1 MTAHVDYIRVT
12 VTYTTAAL
20 TITTASPLAGGTV
33 GTAYSQTLTASGG
46 TPSYTWSIASGSLPA
61 GLTLEGST
69 GAITGTPTAAGG
81 PTSITFRVTD
91 SAAAIATK
99 ALSITVSKITPVITW
114 GNPADIT
121 YGTALSGTQLN
132 ATASVAG
139 MFVYSPA
146 SGTLLPA
153 GSGQALHVDFTPSDT
168 ANYNSASADVAINVT
183 PRALTVTADNRGKN
197 YGDTVTFAGTEFTTV
212 GLINSDTVASVT
224 LTSAGAD
231 AWAAIGTY
239 PIVPSA
245 ATGTGLANYSITY
258 ANGTLTVSSL
268 TLTITAN
275 NRSKTYGNTIT
286 FAGTEFTVAGLLAGD
301 TVDSVTLTSA
311 GAGATGAAGTWN
323 IVPSAAT
330 GTGLAKY
337 TITYVNGTLTVN
349 PKALTVTANNRAKTQ
364 GETVTFAG
372 TEFTAVGPGEL
383 RRRHQRDPDQ
393 RRGRGLRPQRRLP
406 HHPQRRYRHGPG
418 QLQHHLCQRHPDREH
433 LRPDH
438 HRQQRQQDLRRH
450 GHLRRHRVHR
460 HRPARRGLR
469 RQRHPDQRRGR
480 GHRRG
485 RRLDHRPQRRH
496 RAPAS
501 PSTPS
506 STPTAS

>member
-1 MTAHVDYIRVT
+1 M
-12 VTYTTAAL
+12 
-20 TITTASPLAGGTV
+20 

-46 TPSYTWSIASGSLPA
+46 TPSYTWSIASGTLPA
-61 GLTLEGST
+61 GLSLSSAGVIS
-69 GAITGTPTAAGG
+69 GTPTTAGG
-81 PTSITFRVTD
+81 PTSITFMVTD
-91 SAAAIATK
+91 SAAATATK
-99 ALSITVSKITPVITW
+99 ALSITVSKVTPVITW

-245 ATGTGLANYSITY
+245 ASGTGLANYSITY

-301 TVDSVTLTSA
+301 SVDSVTLTSA
-311 GAGATGAAGTWN
+311 GAGATGAAGTC
-323 IVPSAAT
+323 I
-330 GTGLAKY
+330 
-337 TITYVNGTLTVN
+337 
-349 PKALTVTANNRAKTQ
+349 
-364 GETVTFAG
+364 
-372 TEFTAVGPGEL
+372 
-383 RRRHQRDPDQ
+383 D
-393 RRGRGLRPQRRLP
+393 RPQRR
-406 HHPQRRYRHGPG
+406 RRHGPG
-418 QLQHHLCQRHPDREH
+418 QVHHHLCQRHPDRQSEG
-433 LRPDH
+433 PDR
-438 HRQQRQQDLRRH
+438 HRQ
-450 GHLRRHRVHR
+450 
-460 HRPARRGLR
+460 
-469 RQRHPDQRRGR
+469 
-480 GHRRG
+480 
-485 RRLDHRPQRRH
+485 
-496 RAPAS
+496 
-501 PSTPS
+501 
-506 STPTAS
+506 